1 MRPHK
6 IALFTAAIVAICA
19 GIIFWIL
26 SRSDELPEIAG
37 FVYPE
42 PKTISPFR
50 LTGPNGS
57 SFDLEALK
65 GRWSF
70 VYFGFTHCPDVCPT
84 TLAELNRAQESLEE
98 AGLDA
103 VNQYV
108 FVSVDAQR
116 DTPQR
121 LARYVAHFN
130 EKFIGATGTD
140 EALTKFTQDVG
151 VLYSFP
157 QGRKGRNY
165 AVDHS
170 STVALFD
177 PDARLHAVFTSPQK
191 AEEIVDGFRKILRR
205 RP

>member
-6 IALFTAAIVAICA
+6 IALLAAAIVAICA
-19 GIIFWIL
+19 GIAFGIL
-26 SRSDELPEIAG
+26 PRSDKLPEIAG

-50 LTGPNGS
+50 LTGPKGS

-65 GRWSF
+65 GKWSF

-130 EKFIGATGTD
+130 EKFIGATWTD